1 MSEKRAGGILASSF
15 VAGLLLAAAIFSP
28 RAWDPVP
35 GPYFGLENQTTTES
49 DSADGIEAAHAE
61 LSARAQTRVAAV
73 TVQPTAPPVAAPI
86 SIPAAIAAET
96 TLTSA
101 DARPFAAPFAP
112 AVAPVAPAVA
122 EPPSTHSV
130 EQHAEPLM
138 PVAHPIEHVYAPPER
153 VAMADTA
160 SPAAAAALAE
170 TLTPPPAPAVPPVP
184 LAAPLQPTQPAPAS
198 QIAASPD
205 TPNTPQPVQ
214 QTEPPASLKAMMTRM
229 QAAQPPVTQLVQQPV
244 PPPALPALP
253 APSHTWSQALA
264 QAPAVV
270 PVQPK
275 ALAGDHFHPAASP
288 PRSIPIPTLAGRL
301 GVPPLPGEP
310 WTDPDGV
317 NWSDVIAAPQLP
329 DADRRRNW
337 LGDWRSDPRVAP
349 PRGAEPRNA
358 GNPTSGRLFD
368 RLRGSERRL
377 AQASGNDADAAIPTE
392 TPPPDISQWPRP
404 VKLDQQ
410 LDHLATLCPTGGA
423 GGEPISAWTQ
433 RTRAAIQGVQD
444 TRGARD
450 TAADAS
456 LIVLGEA
463 VIAGMSLA
471 ETTADSGLATHTRRT
486 ALAVARR
493 VAVWRSTAALFAS
506 LDRNPQELSAN
517 DAAAAMTRQAAGRT
531 VVEIARLLDGIE
543 RFELSTTASDA
554 LAVKTSLGS
563 ICSFYPTAARPVAR
577 AVEDHY
583 LAPNVRIAV
592 HQQFLG
598 KLLPGASVDTSPFQ
612 DVVMGREVRGT
623 RTVER
628 TTTLRLVPDED
639 EICFNLEV
647 HGDIASR
654 AVTESGPVSVTARS
668 ASAFTVRKPI
678 TISSQGLLFGNAAG
692 DASNRSRVDNIQTS
706 FDAVPVMGSLVR
718 NIARNQQVEAMP
730 EANRE
735 VIDKIISRACREV
748 DTQAE
753 PQFAQMADRIRDRVW
768 MPLVKLGLD
777 PKAVAMQT
785 TASVATMRLRLA
797 GDTQLA
803 AHTPRPRAPSDA
815 MLSLQ
820 IHESSANNAFDRLGI
835 AGKRFTLEELIQ
847 LVCSQIGVEPR
858 IPEEL
863 PEGVAVAFAKTQP
876 LRVEC
881 RDGLVHVHV
890 ALDAIE
896 SGRRDWYDL
905 TAHVAYRPVC
915 SGQQVFLEREGPIQL
930 GGPGREGRM
939 ELALRTIF
947 GKIFPKERPIAV
959 LPDQIAKN
967 EKLADVHAVQ
977 AVSSDGWL
985 AITLEQRKTPPST
998 IAAPPKPQQTRPA
1011 EARRKTVWR

>member
-35 GPYFGLENQTTTES
+35 GPYFGLEDQTDAASPST
-49 DSADGIEAAHAE
+49 DRMEAAHAE
-61 LSARAQTRVAAV
+61 LSARSQTRVSAV
-73 TVQPTAPPVAAPI
+73 TAPPAVP
-86 SIPAAIAAET
+86 PVM
-96 TLTSA
+96 
-101 DARPFAAPFAP
+101 P
-112 AVAPVAPAVA
+112 AVAPTTPAVTVS
-122 EPPSTHSV
+122 EPPLAQPTPQTTAQPV
-130 EQHAEPLM
+130 QQLT
-138 PVAHPIEHVYAPPER
+138 PVAHPIEHVAMPPER
-153 VAMADTA
+153 IAMAPATN
-160 SPAAAAALAE
+160 PAASAVLAE
-170 TLTPPPAPAVPPVP
+170 TLAP
-184 LAAPLQPTQPAPAS
+184 
-198 QIAASPD
+198 
-205 TPNTPQPVQ
+205 PQPVEQ
-214 QTEPPASLKAMMTRM
+214 SAPPASLKAMMTRM
-229 QAAQPPVTQLVQQPV
+229 QAAQPAVVQQPPLVQPIEQPV
-244 PPPALPALP
+244 PQPPQPVTP
-253 APSHTWSQALA
+253 APAHTWSQAFA
-264 QAPAVV
+264 QAPAVI

-275 ALAGDHFHPAASP
+275 ALAADHFHPASSQ
-288 PRSIPIPTLAGRL
+288 PRSINVPTMAGGL
-301 GVPPLPGEP
+301 GAPPLPGEP

-317 NWSDVIAAPQLP
+317 NWSDVIAAPQVP

-337 LGDWRSDPRVAP
+337 LGEWRPEPRLSPPRAADQRVA
-349 PRGAEPRNA
+349 GNA
-358 GNPTSGRLFD
+358 TSGRLLD
-368 RLRGSERRL
+368 RLRGGDRR
-377 AQASGNDADAAIPTE
+377 AGQTSVPDAGSAIATE
-392 TPPPDISQWPRP
+392 TPPPDISQWPRAI
-404 VKLDQQ
+404 KLEQQ
-410 LDHLATLCPTGGA
+410 LDHLATLSTAGGT
-423 GGEPISAWTQ
+423 GGEPIGIWTQ
-433 RTRAAIQGVQD
+433 RTRSAIQGVQD

-450 TAADAS
+450 PAADAS
-456 LIVLGEA
+456 LLVLGEA
-463 VIAGMSLA
+463 VLAGMSLA
-471 ETTADSGLATHTRRT
+471 DTTVDASLATHTRRT

-531 VVEIARLLDGIE
+531 VVEIARLLDAIE
-543 RFELSTTASDA
+543 RFELSTTAADA
-554 LAVKTSLGS
+554 MAVKTSLGS
-563 ICSFYPTAARPVAR
+563 ICGFYPTASRPVAR
-577 AVEDHY
+577 ALEDHY

-598 KLLPGASVDTSPFQ
+598 KLLPGATVDTAPFQ

-706 FDAVPVMGSLVR
+706 FDALPVMGSLVR
-718 NIARNQQVEAMP
+718 NIAKNQQAEAMP

-753 PQFAQMADRIRDRVW
+753 PEFAKIADRIRDRVW
-768 MPLVKLGLD
+768 MPLVRLGLE

-785 TASVATMRLRLA
+785 TSSVATMRLRLA

-820 IHESSANNAFDRLGI
+820 VHESSANNTFDRLGI
-835 AGKRFTLEELIQ
+835 AGKRLTLEELIQ
-847 LVCSQIGVEPR
+847 LVCSQVGVEPR
-858 IPEEL
+858 IPDEL

-881 RDGLVHVHV
+881 RDGLVHIHV

-915 SGQQVFLEREGPIQL
+915 SGQQVFLEREGPVQL

-977 AVSSDGWL
+977 AASSDGWL
-985 AITLEQRKTPPST
+985 AITLEQRKAPSPV
-998 IAAPPKPQQTRPA
+998 IASPPKPQRPRPV

>member
-35 GPYFGLENQTTTES
+35 GPYFGLEDQTTTKS
-49 DSADGIEAAHAE
+49 HSADGMEAAHAE
-61 LSARAQTRVAAV
+61 LSARAQARMSAGAF
-73 TVQPTAPPVAAPI
+73 APVAALVADSVAAPLDTP
-86 SIPAAIAAET
+86 PAAPAA
-96 TLTSA
+96 
-101 DARPFAAPFAP
+101 
-112 AVAPVAPAVA
+112 AVAPTDTGLMPTDAEPVVLDVAPAVIPSVVL
-122 EPPSTHSV
+122 PP
-130 EQHAEPLM
+130 QR
-138 PVAHPIEHVYAPPER
+138 I
-153 VAMADTA
+153 AMADTA
-160 SPAAAAALAE
+160 NPAATAALAATIPPPTPAPATPPVPVAAALQP
-170 TLTPPPAPAVPPVP
+170 TLPVPQVVVSSPAPITV
-184 LAAPLQPTQPAPAS
+184 QPS
-198 QIAASPD
+198 EE
-205 TPNTPQPVQ
+205 V
-214 QTEPPASLKAMMTRM
+214 EPPASLKAMMTRA
-229 QAAQPPVTQLVQQPV
+229 QAAQPPVSQPPVSQPPQQIAEQTPQPV
-244 PPPALPALP
+244 QPSAPPQ
-253 APSHTWSQALA
+253 SWSQAFA
-264 QAPAVV
+264 AAPAVV
-270 PVQPK
+270 PIRPQP
-275 ALAGDHFHPAASP
+275 LATGHDRPSAGQ
-288 PRSIPIPTLAGRL
+288 PRSIAVPSTVPSMAGPI

-317 NWSDVIAAPQLP
+317 NWSDVIASAPLP
-329 DADRRRNW
+329 ELERRRNW
-337 LGDWRSDPRVAP
+337 LGDWRTDPRNAV
-349 PRGAEPRNA
+349 PRTAEPRGPTNA
-358 GNPTSGRLFD
+358 VGGRLLD
-368 RLRGSERRL
+368 RLRGGDRRL
-377 AQASGNDADAAIPTE
+377 AQAPGSDVAAAIPTD
-392 TPPPDISQWPRP
+392 TAPPDISQWPQP
-404 VKLDQQ
+404 VKLEQQ
-410 LDHLATLCPTGGA
+410 LDHLATLSVAGGA
-423 GGEPISAWTQ
+423 GGEPIDAWTS
-433 RTRAAIQGVQD
+433 RTRSALQAVQD
-444 TRGARD
+444 TRGPRD
-450 TAADAS
+450 AAADAS
-456 LIVLGEA
+456 LIALGET
-463 VIAGMSLA
+463 VITGMSLA
-471 ETTADSGLATHTRRT
+471 DTTTDAGMATHTRRT

-506 LDRNPQELSAN
+506 LEHNPQERSTN

-531 VVEIARLLDGIE
+531 VVEIARLLDSIE
-543 RFELSTTASDA
+543 RFEATTTAVDA
-554 LAVKTSLGS
+554 MAVKTSLGS
-563 ICSFYPTAARPVAR
+563 ICGFYPTAARPVAR

-592 HQQFLG
+592 HQQFLE
-598 KLLPGASVDTSPFQ
+598 KLLPGATVDTGPFQ

-628 TTTLRLVPDED
+628 TTTLRLVPDDD

-654 AVTESGPVSVTARS
+654 AVTEAGPVSVTARS

-678 TISSQGLLFGNAAG
+678 TISTQGLLFGNAAG
-692 DASNRSRVDNIQTS
+692 DASNRSRVDAIQTS
-706 FDAVPVMGSLVR
+706 FDAVPVMGSLMR
-718 NIARNQQVEAMP
+718 NIAKNQQAEAMP

-735 VIDKIISRACREV
+735 VIDKIVSRACREV
-748 DTQAE
+748 DKQAE

-797 GDTQLA
+797 GDSQLA

-820 IHESSANNAFDRLGI
+820 LHESSVNNALDRLGI
-835 AGKRFTLEELIQ
+835 AGKRLTLEELIQ
-847 LVCSQIGVEPR
+847 LVCSQVGVEPR

-863 PEGVAVAFAKTQP
+863 PEGVSVAFAKSQP

-905 TAHVAYRPVC
+905 VAHVAYRPVC
-915 SGQQVFLEREGPIQL
+915 SGRQVFLEREGPVQL
-930 GGPGREGRM
+930 GGPGHEGRM

-959 LPDQIAKN
+959 LPEQIANN
-967 EKLADVHAVQ
+967 EKLADVQAVQ
-977 AVSSDGWL
+977 AASSDGWL
-985 AITLEQRKTPPST
+985 AITLEQRTAPPPT
-998 IAAPPKPQQTRPA
+998 IASPPRPKQTRPA

>member
-1 MSEKRAGGILASSF
+1 
-15 VAGLLLAAAIFSP
+15 
-28 RAWDPVP
+28 
-35 GPYFGLENQTTTES
+35 
-49 DSADGIEAAHAE
+49 
-61 LSARAQTRVAAV
+61 
-73 TVQPTAPPVAAPI
+73 
-86 SIPAAIAAET
+86 
-96 TLTSA
+96 
-101 DARPFAAPFAP
+101 
-112 AVAPVAPAVA
+112 
-122 EPPSTHSV
+122 
-130 EQHAEPLM
+130 
-138 PVAHPIEHVYAPPER
+138 
-153 VAMADTA
+153 
-160 SPAAAAALAE
+160 
-170 TLTPPPAPAVPPVP
+170 
-184 LAAPLQPTQPAPAS
+184 
-198 QIAASPD
+198 
-205 TPNTPQPVQ
+205 
-214 QTEPPASLKAMMTRM
+214 MTG
-229 QAAQPPVTQLVQQPV
+229 A
-244 PPPALPALP
+244 
-253 APSHTWSQALA
+253 
-264 QAPAVV
+264 
-270 PVQPK
+270 
-275 ALAGDHFHPAASP
+275 
-288 PRSIPIPTLAGRL
+288 L

-317 NWSDVIAAPQLP
+317 NWSDVISTPHPQVAG
-329 DADRRRNW
+329 ADRRRNW
-337 LGDWRSDPRVAP
+337 LGDWRTEPRGTP
-349 PRGAEPRNA
+349 PRTAESRGATTA
-358 GNPTSGRLFD
+358 PTGRLFD
-368 RLRGSERRL
+368 RLRGGDRRI
-377 AQASGNDADAAIPTE
+377 AQAPGHDAGTTLPNE
-392 TPPPDISQWPRP
+392 MPSPDIGQWPQP
-404 VKLDQQ
+404 VKLQQQ
-410 LDHLATLCPTGGA
+410 LDHLATLSTAGGA
-423 GGEPISAWTQ
+423 GSEPIDVWTN
-433 RTRAAIQGVQD
+433 RTRAAIQGVHD
-444 TRGARD
+444 TQGPRD
-450 TAADAS
+450 AAADAS
-456 LIVLGEA
+456 LIMLGEA

-471 ETTADSGLATHTRRT
+471 DTTVDAGLATHTRRT

-493 VAVWRSTAALFAS
+493 VAVWRATAALFNS
-506 LDRNPQELSAN
+506 LDRDPVELSAN

-543 RFELSTTASDA
+543 RFEVTMTAA
-554 LAVKTSLGS
+554 HAMAVKTSLGS
-563 ICSFYPTAARPVAR
+563 ICGFYPSGARPLAR

-592 HQQFLG
+592 HQQFLE

-612 DVVMGREVRGT
+612 DTVMGREVRGT

-654 AVTESGPVSVTARS
+654 AITESGPVSVTARS
-668 ASAFTVRKPI
+668 ASEFTVRKPI

-692 DASNRSRVDNIQTS
+692 AASNRSHVDNIQTS

-718 NIARNQQVEAMP
+718 NIARNQQVESMP

-768 MPLVKLGLD
+768 TPLVKLGLD

-785 TASVATMRLRLA
+785 TSSVATMRLRLA
-797 GDTQLA
+797 GDAQLA
-803 AHTPRPRAPSDA
+803 AHTPRPRAPADA

-820 IHESSANNAFDRLGI
+820 VHESSVNNAFDRLGI
-835 AGKRFTLEELIQ
+835 AGKRLTLEELIE

-863 PEGVAVAFAKTQP
+863 PEGVSVAFAKTQP

-890 ALDAIE
+890 ALDSIE

-905 TAHVAYRPVC
+905 VAHVAYRPVC
-915 SGQQVFLEREGPIQL
+915 SGQQVFLEREGPVQL
-930 GGPGREGRM
+930 GGPGHEGRM

-967 EKLADVHAVQ
+967 EKLSDVQAVQ
-977 AVSSDGWL
+977 AASSDGWL
-985 AITLEQRKTPPST
+985 AITLEQRKGPPPA
-998 IAAPPKPQQTRPA
+998 IAAPPRPKETRPA

>member
-1 MSEKRAGGILASSF
+1 MSEKRAGGIFASSF

-28 RAWDPVP
+28 RAWEPVP
-35 GPYFGLENQTTTES
+35 GPYFGLANQTTTTSTGVDEM
-49 DSADGIEAAHAE
+49 ETAHAE
-61 LSARAQTRVAAV
+61 LSARAQTRTAAV
-73 TVQPTAPPVAAPI
+73 ACAPVTAMNAAAAVASVPPPVAAPFHTTAAA
-86 SIPAAIAAET
+86 PADVTTGPPVVPPVAVAAPPATQPPEPVTPIMHPPAHVSMPPQRVAIA
-96 TLTSA
+96 
-101 DARPFAAPFAP
+101 
-112 AVAPVAPAVA
+112 
-122 EPPSTHSV
+122 
-130 EQHAEPLM
+130 
-138 PVAHPIEHVYAPPER
+138 
-153 VAMADTA
+153 DTG
-160 SPAAAAALAE
+160 SPAGAAALAA
-170 TLTPPPAPAVPPVP
+170 TLPPPAPAPATSAVPPTPPEP
-184 LAAPLQPTQPAPAS
+184 LIVATPPVTVAP
-198 QIAASPD
+198 
-205 TPNTPQPVQ
+205 Q
-214 QTEPPASLKAMMTRM
+214 QQAEPPASLKGMMNRM
-229 QAAQPPVTQLVQQPV
+229 QAAQPPVAQPV
-244 PPPALPALP
+244 PQKPQPVQPPAPP
-253 APSHTWSQALA
+253 PTWSQALA

-270 PVQPK
+270 PIQPK
-275 ALAGDHFHPAASP
+275 PLAADHFSPAATQPRAIPSP
-288 PRSIPIPTLAGRL
+288 TMAGAL

-317 NWSDVIAAPQLP
+317 NWSDVISSPPLP
-329 DADRRRNW
+329 GPDRRRNW
-337 LGDWRSDPRVAP
+337 LGDWRTEARGTPPRAADPR
-349 PRGAEPRNA
+349 GMGNA
-358 GNPTSGRLFD
+358 GAGRLLD
-368 RLRGSERRL
+368 RLRGGDRRL
-377 AQASGNDADAAIPTE
+377 AQAPGHDAGATIPTE
-392 TPPPDISQWPRP
+392 SPPPDISQWPQA
-404 VKLDQQ
+404 VKLHQQ
-410 LDHLATLCPTGGA
+410 LDHLATLSTTGAA
-423 GGEPISAWTQ
+423 GSEPIDAWTN
-433 RTRAAIQGVQD
+433 RTRAALQGVQD
-444 TRGARD
+444 TRGPRD
-450 TAADAS
+450 AAADAS

-471 ETTADSGLATHTRRT
+471 DTTTDAGLATHTRRT

-493 VAVWRSTAALFAS
+493 VAVWRSTAALFTS
-506 LDRNPQELSAN
+506 LDRNPAERSAN

-543 RFELSTTASDA
+543 RFEVTTTAADA
-554 LAVKTSLGS
+554 MAVKTSLGS
-563 ICSFYPTAARPVAR
+563 ICGFYPTAARPVAR
-577 AVEDHY
+577 AVEDNY

-592 HQQFLG
+592 HQQFLE

-612 DVVMGREVRGT
+612 DTVMGHEVRGT

-692 DASNRSRVDNIQTS
+692 AASNRSRVDNIQTS

-718 NIARNQQVEAMP
+718 NIARNQQAEAMP

-753 PQFAQMADRIRDRVW
+753 PQFAQMADRVRGRVW
-768 MPLVKLGLD
+768 MPLVRLGLD

-785 TASVATMRLRLA
+785 TSSVATMRLRLA

-820 IHESSANNAFDRLGI
+820 LHESSANNAFDRLGI
-835 AGKRFTLEELIQ
+835 AGKRLTLEELIQ

-863 PEGVAVAFAKTQP
+863 PEGVSVTFAKTQP

-881 RDGLVHVHV
+881 RDGLVHIHV

-905 TAHVAYRPVC
+905 VAHVAYRPIC
-915 SGQQVFLEREGPIQL
+915 SGQQVFLQREGPVQL
-930 GGPGREGRM
+930 SGPGHEGRM

-967 EKLADVHAVQ
+967 EKLTDVQAVQ
-977 AVSSDGWL
+977 AASSDGWL
-985 AITLEQRKTPPST
+985 AITLEQRKSPPPV
-998 IAAPPKPQQTRPA
+998 IAAPPRPKDTRPA

>member
-35 GPYFGLENQTTTES
+35 GPYFGLGDQTTTES
-49 DSADGIEAAHAE
+49 HSADGMETAHAE
-61 LSARAQTRVAAV
+61 LSARAQGRMSAVPFAHVAALV
-73 TVQPTAPPVAAPI
+73 ADPVAAPLDTPTAA
-86 SIPAAIAAET
+86 PAA
-96 TLTSA
+96 
-101 DARPFAAPFAP
+101 
-112 AVAPVAPAVA
+112 AVAPADTGLTPTDAAPVALDVAPAVIPSVVLPIAMA
-122 EPPSTHSV
+122 EQTVSPS
-130 EQHAEPLM
+130 AEPLT
-138 PVAHPIEHVYAPPER
+138 PVAVPFVNVGMPPQR
-153 VAMADTA
+153 IAMADTA
-160 SPAAAAALAE
+160 GPATAAALAA
-170 TLTPPPAPAVPPVP
+170 TLPPPTPAPIA
-184 LAAPLQPTQPAPAS
+184 TQPSQPA
-198 QIAASPD
+198 
-205 TPNTPQPVQ
+205 
-214 QTEPPASLKAMMTRM
+214 EPPASLKAMMNRM
-229 QAAQPPVTQLVQQPV
+229 QAAQPPVSQPLVSQPPQQIAEQTPQPV
-244 PPPALPALP
+244 PSP
-253 APSHTWSQALA
+253 APPHSWSQAFA
-264 QAPAVV
+264 AAPAVV
-270 PVQPK
+270 PIRPQP
-275 ALAGDHFHPAASP
+275 LATGHDRPAAGQ
-288 PRSIPIPTLAGRL
+288 PRAIAVPSTVPFMAGPL

-317 NWSDVIAAPQLP
+317 NWSDVISSPPLP
-329 DADRRRNW
+329 EVERRRNW
-337 LGDWRSDPRVAP
+337 LGDWRNEPRTDAP
-349 PRGAEPRNA
+349 RTAEPRGPTNA
-358 GNPTSGRLFD
+358 VGGRLLD
-368 RLRGSERRL
+368 RLRGGDRRL
-377 AQASGNDADAAIPTE
+377 AQAASSDTGVAIPTD
-392 TPPPDISQWPRP
+392 TAPPDISQWPQP
-404 VKLDQQ
+404 VKLEQQ
-410 LDHLATLCPTGGA
+410 LDHLATLSAAGGA
-423 GGEPISAWTQ
+423 GGEPVDVWTN
-433 RTRAAIQGVQD
+433 RTRSALRAVQD
-444 TRGARD
+444 TRGPRD
-450 TAADAS
+450 AAADAS
-456 LIVLGEA
+456 LIALGET

-471 ETTADSGLATHTRRT
+471 DTTTDSGMATHTRRT

-506 LDRNPQELSAN
+506 LERNPQELSAN

-531 VVEIARLLDGIE
+531 VVEIARLLDSIE
-543 RFELSTTASDA
+543 RFEAATTAADA
-554 LAVKTSLGS
+554 MAVKTSLGS
-563 ICSFYPTAARPVAR
+563 ICGFYPTAARPVAR

-592 HQQFLG
+592 HQQFLE
-598 KLLPGASVDTSPFQ
+598 KLLPGATVDTGPFQ

-628 TTTLRLVPDED
+628 TTTLRLVPDDD

-654 AVTESGPVSVTARS
+654 AITEAGPVSVTARS

-678 TISSQGLLFGNAAG
+678 TISTQGLLFGNAAG

-706 FDAVPVMGSLVR
+706 FDAVPVMGSLMR
-718 NIARNQQVEAMP
+718 NIAKNQQVEAMP

-735 VIDKIISRACREV
+735 VIDKIVSRACREV
-748 DTQAE
+748 DKQAE
-753 PQFAQMADRIRDRVW
+753 PEFAQMADRIRDRVW

-797 GDTQLA
+797 GDSQLA

-820 IHESSANNAFDRLGI
+820 LHESSVNNALDRLGI

-847 LVCSQIGVEPR
+847 LVCSQVGVEPR

-863 PEGVAVAFAKTQP
+863 PEGVSVAFAKSQP

-905 TAHVAYRPVC
+905 VAHVAYRPVC
-915 SGQQVFLEREGPIQL
+915 SGQQVFLEREGPVQL

-947 GKIFPKERPIAV
+947 GKIFPKDRPIAV

-967 EKLADVHAVQ
+967 EKLADVQAVQ
-977 AVSSDGWL
+977 AASSDGWL
-985 AITLEQRKTPPST
+985 AITLEQRKTPPPT
-998 IAAPPKPQQTRPA
+998 IASPPRPKQPRPA

>member
-1 MSEKRAGGILASSF
+1 
-15 VAGLLLAAAIFSP
+15 
-28 RAWDPVP
+28 
-35 GPYFGLENQTTTES
+35 
-49 DSADGIEAAHAE
+49 
-61 LSARAQTRVAAV
+61 
-73 TVQPTAPPVAAPI
+73 
-86 SIPAAIAAET
+86 
-96 TLTSA
+96 
-101 DARPFAAPFAP
+101 
-112 AVAPVAPAVA
+112 
-122 EPPSTHSV
+122 
-130 EQHAEPLM
+130 
-138 PVAHPIEHVYAPPER
+138 
-153 VAMADTA
+153 
-160 SPAAAAALAE
+160 
-170 TLTPPPAPAVPPVP
+170 
-184 LAAPLQPTQPAPAS
+184 
-198 QIAASPD
+198 
-205 TPNTPQPVQ
+205 
-214 QTEPPASLKAMMTRM
+214 MTRM
-229 QAAQPPVTQLVQQPV
+229 QAAQPPVAQPASPQPASQTLQPV
-244 PPPALPALP
+244 QPPAPP
-253 APSHTWSQALA
+253 HTWAQAIT

-270 PVQPK
+270 PVQPQP
-275 ALAGDHFHPAASP
+275 LAVAPFRPAP
-288 PRSIPIPTLAGRL
+288 NQVRSGPGPAMTGAL

-317 NWSDVIAAPQLP
+317 NWSDVISTPHPQVAG
-329 DADRRRNW
+329 ADRRRNW
-337 LGDWRSDPRVAP
+337 LGDWRTEPRGTP
-349 PRGAEPRNA
+349 PRTAESRGATTA
-358 GNPTSGRLFD
+358 PTGRLFD
-368 RLRGSERRL
+368 RLRGGDRRI
-377 AQASGNDADAAIPTE
+377 AQAPGHDAGTTLPNE
-392 TPPPDISQWPRP
+392 MPSPDIGQWPQP
-404 VKLDQQ
+404 VKLQQQ
-410 LDHLATLCPTGGA
+410 LDHLATLSTAGGA
-423 GGEPISAWTQ
+423 GSEPIDVWTN
-433 RTRAAIQGVQD
+433 RTRAAIQGVHD
-444 TRGARD
+444 TQGPRD
-450 TAADAS
+450 AAADAS
-456 LIVLGEA
+456 LIMLGEA

-471 ETTADSGLATHTRRT
+471 DTTVDAGLATHTRRT

-493 VAVWRSTAALFAS
+493 VAVWRATAALFNS
-506 LDRNPQELSAN
+506 LDRDPVELSAN

-543 RFELSTTASDA
+543 RFEVTMTAA
-554 LAVKTSLGS
+554 HAMAVKTSLGS
-563 ICSFYPTAARPVAR
+563 ICGFYPSGARPLAR

-592 HQQFLG
+592 HQQFLE

-612 DVVMGREVRGT
+612 DTVMGREVRGT

-654 AVTESGPVSVTARS
+654 AITESGPVSVTARS
-668 ASAFTVRKPI
+668 ASEFTVRKPI

-692 DASNRSRVDNIQTS
+692 AASNRSHVDNIQTS

-718 NIARNQQVEAMP
+718 NIARNQQVESMP

-768 MPLVKLGLD
+768 TPLVKLGLD

-785 TASVATMRLRLA
+785 TSSVATMRLRLA
-797 GDTQLA
+797 GDAQLA
-803 AHTPRPRAPSDA
+803 AHTPRPRAPADA

-820 IHESSANNAFDRLGI
+820 VHESSVNNAFDRLGI
-835 AGKRFTLEELIQ
+835 AGKRLTLEELIE

-863 PEGVAVAFAKTQP
+863 PEGVSVAFAKTQP

-890 ALDAIE
+890 ALDSIE

-905 TAHVAYRPVC
+905 VAHVAYRPVC
-915 SGQQVFLEREGPIQL
+915 SGQQVFLEREGPVQL
-930 GGPGREGRM
+930 GGPGHEGRM

-967 EKLADVHAVQ
+967 EKLSDVQAVQ
-977 AVSSDGWL
+977 AASSDGWL
-985 AITLEQRKTPPST
+985 AITLEQRKGPPPA
-998 IAAPPKPQQTRPA
+998 IAAPPRPKETRPA